1 METLAFRAAQ
11 GQEAE
16 RAVFTQRH
24 QRHGADARAF
34 GAEQEIPLRIAH
46 LAATRLAGGEQ
57 RFERAD
63 VGVIGRQLAQERF
76 GFDIGQRGDGCR

>member
-1 METLAFRAAQ
+1 MLAAL
-11 GQEAE
+11 
-16 RAVFTQRH
+16 
-24 QRHGADARAF
+24 

-63 VGVIGRQLAQERF
+63 VGVVGRRACAGTARLRRWRSEAMGAVSSSTE
-76 GFDIGQRGDGCR
+76 